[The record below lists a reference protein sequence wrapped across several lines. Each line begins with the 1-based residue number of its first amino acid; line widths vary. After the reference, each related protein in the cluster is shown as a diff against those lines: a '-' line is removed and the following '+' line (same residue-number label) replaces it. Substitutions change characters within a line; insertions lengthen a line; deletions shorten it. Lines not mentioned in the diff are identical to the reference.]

1 MKKFLLLAVCMACLC
16 ACGGTRE
23 SGETPPP
30 PNVTINVYNW
40 GEYIDQ
46 SVLTDFTKETGIKI
60 NYETYPSNEDLYTKL
75 KSGGVDYDIAVPSD
89 YMVERMI
96 REDMLEKL
104 DINNIPNLK
113 YIDKRFTNVQYDPNG
128 EYSVP
133 YMWGTLGIL
142 YNKTMVTDTVDSWN
156 ILWDQKYNG
165 QIFMYDSMRDTL
177 GVALKRLG
185 FSLNTTDLQQL
196 ESAGQSLIDQKPL
209 VQAYV
214 GDTVRDS
221 MIGNEA
227 ALAVVYSGDAM
238 YCMDNNP
245 DLDYVIPKEGSN
257 VWIDA
262 VVIPK
267 GSTHKTEAEKFIDY
281 LCRPDVC
288 LKNVEYI
295 GYSTVNSETFN
306 MLPDDLK
313 NNLTFWPSDETYN
326 RCEIFSDLGDFT
338 KEYDRV
344 WTEVLAASNK

>member
-1 MKKFLLLAVCMACLC
+1 MKNILLLIVCLGCLC
-16 ACGGTRE
+16 SCAGANSGGNSPTVK
-23 SGETPPP
+23 
-30 PNVTINVYNW
+30 NVTINVYNW

-46 SVLTDFTKETGIKI
+46 SVLTDFTNETGIKI
-60 NYETYPSNEDLYTKL
+60 NYETYPSNEDMYTKL

-96 REDMLEKL
+96 NEGMLEKL
-104 DINNIPNLK
+104 DMDNIPNVK
-113 YIDKRFTNVQYDPNG
+113 YIDKRFTNVQYDPTG
-128 EYSVP
+128 GYSVP

-142 YNKTMVTDTVDSWN
+142 YNKTMVSDTVDSWN
-156 ILWDQKYNG
+156 ILWDQKYKG

-185 FSLNTTDLQQL
+185 FSLNTKDLSQL
-196 ESAGQSLIDQKPL
+196 QAAGQSLIQQKPL

-238 YCMDNNP
+238 YCINNNP
-245 DLDYVIPKEGSN
+245 DLAYTIPKEGGN
-257 VWIDA
+257 AWIDA
-262 VVIPK
+262 LVIPK
-267 GSTHKTEAEKFIDY
+267 GSTHKAEAEKFIDY

-295 GYSTVNSETFN
+295 GYSTVNSETFK
-306 MLPDDLK
+306 MLPDDMK
-313 NNLTFWPSDETYN
+313 NDPTFWPSDDTYN
-326 RCEIFSDLGDFT
+326 RCEIYSDLGDFT
-338 KEYDRV
+338 EQYNQV
-344 WTEVLAASNK
+344 WTEVLAASN